1 MILYHGSNLL
11 DLKYLK
17 PQISNHCKPF
27 VYFTDVFELAVLYAA
42 KNPINTY
49 WFKDGIL
56 HYDEYF
62 EDQFEVLHNGKSGEI
77 YVCDAEF
84 KQLERMPW
92 VFLSEN
98 AVEVDSYMKI
108 DNIYDVLRDF
118 ENDKRLVIH
127 RYNDFSEKEKELNR
141 KQIEDEIIKENL
153 VLHQDKPYS
162 VFIRQY
168 FPDVWND
175 VVAKGCEK

>member
-1 MILYHGSNLL
+1 MILYHGSNLT
-11 DLKYLK
+11 DLIYLK

-49 WFKDGIL
+49 WFRNGIL
-56 HYDEYF
+56 HYDEYL

-84 KQLERMPW
+84 SRLERMPW
-92 VFLSEN
+92 VFLAEN
-98 AVEVDSYMKI
+98 DVKVDSYMKI
-108 DNIYDVLRDF
+108 NNIYDVLRGF
-118 ENDKRLVIH
+118 ENDKKLVIH
-127 RYNDFSEKEKELNR
+127 RYNDFSEKEKEFNR
-141 KQIEDEIIKENL
+141 NQIKDEIIKENL
-153 VLHQDKPYS
+153 ALHPDKPYS

-168 FPDVWND
+168 FPDIWNN
-175 VVAKGCEK
+175 VVAEECGK